1 MAWYNLEKQNGGIYM
16 NYMGFDIKREQEH
29 VEVSKG
35 GIFQFTA
42 DTVRE
47 AKDFIE
53 ELQEKSA

>member
-1 MAWYNLEKQNGGIYM
+1 M

-29 VEVSKG
+29 VEVSKSG
-35 GIFQFTA
+35 TFQFTA

-53 ELQEKSA
+53 ELQEKSD

>member
-1 MAWYNLEKQNGGIYM
+1 M
-16 NYMGFDIKREQEH
+16 NYMGFDIKREQ
-29 VEVSKG
+29 VEVRKG

>member
-1 MAWYNLEKQNGGIYM
+1 M

-29 VEVSKG
+29 VEVSKDN
-35 GIFQFTA
+35 IFQFTA